1 VKFEIAQAE
10 LQKALDLVSGVV
22 PSKTTLPI
30 LKSIL
35 VEAGAD
41 GLRFSVTNLD
51 ISMVTTSDAAKIGAE
66 GRAAVPA
73 DKFVSFVRSLA
84 PGQVQIAMTGGK
96 LTVKSGKA
104 SLSEQCQNAEEYP
117 SLPGLADRKPL
128 VVPGEVLS
136 AMIAETAYAVSRDE
150 TRPALMGIHWE
161 VAPDGLTMVATDAH
175 RLARS
180 RRELD
185 WENDETRAMIVDTA
199 GLRHLHRVAAQA
211 GDDGEVEVFLG
222 DNQLSFRA
230 GGTVLHARL
239 LEGPFPDY
247 NAVIPKD
254 NDKLVTVE
262 REALAQA
269 IRRVSITA
277 DRVTSQIR
285 LGLENDRLELTAKG
299 QDGSRAEDE
308 IPVGYQGEAMEIG
321 FNYTYLLDILKNVK
335 SDTVQFALRD
345 SQSAALIAP
354 ASDEGEADPSLLC
367 LLMPLRLAG
376 D

>member
-1 VKFEIAQAE
+1 VKFEIAQEE

-35 VEAGAD
+35 VEAGKD
-41 GLRFSVTNLD
+41 GLQFSVTNLD
-51 ISMVTTSDAAKIGAE
+51 ISMVTTTSEVKVATE

-73 DKFVSFVRSLA
+73 DKFTSFVRSLA
-84 PGQVQIAMTGGK
+84 PGVVQVAMTGGK
-96 LTVKSGKA
+96 LSVKSGKA

-117 SLPGLADRKPL
+117 SLPELTDRAPL
-128 VVPGEVLS
+128 TIGGDVLS
-136 AMIAETAYAVSRDE
+136 GMIAETAYAVFRDE
-150 TRPALMGIHWE
+150 TRPALMGILWE

-180 RRELD
+180 QRTLD
-185 WENDETRAMIVDTA
+185 WACDETRSMIVDTT
-199 GLRHLHRVAAQA
+199 GLRHLPRIAARTDEDEQ
-211 GDDGEVEVFLG
+211 VEVFLG
-222 DNQLSFRA
+222 ENQLSFRA
-230 GGTVLHARL
+230 GGSVLHMRL

-254 NDKLVTVE
+254 NDKIVTVD

-285 LGLENDRLELTAKG
+285 LGLESERLELTAKG

-308 IPVGYQGEAMEIG
+308 IAVGYDGEAMEIG
-321 FNYTYLLDILKNVK
+321 FNYSYLLDILKNVRT
-335 SDTVQFALRD
+335 DNVQFALRD
-345 SQSAALIAP
+345 AQSAALIAP
-354 ASDEGEADPSLLC
+354 ADDEGKSDPGLLC
-367 LLMPLRLAG
+367 LLMPLRLAS

>member
-1 VKFEIAQAE
+1 MKFEIPQEE

-22 PSKTTLPI
+22 PTKTTLPI

-35 VEAGAD
+35 VDAGD
-41 GLRFSVTNLD
+41 HGLRFSVTNLD
-51 ISMVTTSDAAKIGAE
+51 ISMVTVTGAASVATA

-84 PGQVQIAMTGGK
+84 PGSVEVALTGGK
-96 LTVKSGKA
+96 LTVRSGKA
-104 SLSEQCQNAEEYP
+104 SLSEQVQNAEEYP
-117 SLPGLADRKPL
+117 SLPELADEQAL
-128 VVPGEVLS
+128 AMPGDVLT
-136 AMIAETAYAVSRDE
+136 AMISETAYAVSRDE

-161 VAPDGLTMVATDAH
+161 VAPEGLTMVATDAH

-185 WENDETRAMIVDTA
+185 WACDQTRAMIVDTA
-199 GLRHLHRVAAQA
+199 GLRHLARVAGQA
-211 GDDGEVEVFLG
+211 GDDGEIAVFLG
-222 DNQLSFRA
+222 EKQLSFRA
-230 GGTVLHARL
+230 GGTVLHTRL

-247 NAVIPKD
+247 NAVIPEG
-254 NDKLVTVE
+254 NDKLVTVD
-262 REALAQA
+262 RDALAQA

-285 LGLENDRLELTAKG
+285 MGLESERLELSAKG

-308 IPVGYQGEAMEIG
+308 IPVGYTGEAMEIG
-321 FNYTYLLDILKNVK
+321 FNYTYLLDILKNVG
-335 SDTVQFALRD
+335 SDTVQLALKD
-345 SQSAALIAP
+345 AQSAALIAP
-354 ASDEGEADPSLLC
+354 ATDAGEADPSLLC